1 LSLIDLG
8 GPAQKILLN
17 MIDVRLYISS
27 KEASSPTTMMDS
39 YHAISRKARAR
50 ERERELIYPKE
61 MKLRKAVLVAYLSY
75 LDVSE

>member
-1 LSLIDLG
+1 
-8 GPAQKILLN
+8 
-17 MIDVRLYISS
+17 MIDIRWYISS
-27 KEASSPTTMMDS
+27 KEASSLTTMM
-39 YHAISRKARAR
+39 